1 MKGNKKMNYDDEE
14 FYNELNEFELQIS
27 EFKQSLLNSVKD
39 EYKKEMETLRKEN
52 EKLQDVKKNW
62 ESLKREH
69 NNKMRELENEKR
81 NLELKMKRARLD
93 TLLEGVYKFVYYRP
107 SKKYEK
113 LPKCNK
119 CDNYRKVEFTSPLGR
134 KMKEECEC
142 NKSIISYVCEPFWVC
157 EFRETSQRE
166 LIIWFKPY
174 NDDDNGYTYSSSVV
188 ADEIITKHLD
198 DFSIL
203 DKEKKIFFAS
213 EEECQRYCDY
223 LNVKENK

>member
-1 MKGNKKMNYDDEE
+1 MKEKKENVLWYYDEE
-14 FYNELNEFELQIS
+14 FYNEPSEFEIQID
-27 EFKQSLLNSVKD
+27 ELKQSLIKSVKD
-39 EYKKEMETLRKEN
+39 EYKEKMQELLKEN
-52 EKLQDVKKNW
+52 QELQEIKKNW
-62 ESLKREH
+62 EIIKKEH
-69 NNKMRELENEKR
+69 EAKLIELENEKR

-107 SKKYEK
+107 TRKYEK

-119 CDNYRKVEFTSPLGR
+119 CDDYRKVEFISPLGR

-142 NKSIISYVCEPFWVC
+142 NKSIISYVCEPFYVC

-174 NDDDNGYTYSSSVV
+174 ERDNNGYTYYGSIN

-198 DFSIL
+198 DFSSL
-203 DKEKKIFFAS
+203 DKEKTVFFAS

-223 LNVKENK
+223 LNSND